1 MLRGDVYASPEGA
14 RVEAAGVVKP
24 TSRPVRVA
32 MLTSLYPPSVGG
44 IQSHTFCL
52 SRALAAKGAEVH
64 VVTRRATGLPAHGV
78 EGNLHVH
85 RVGAPPGSPG
95 PLATVAYV
103 AGAAR
108 LVASLRPRADV
119 IHAHQLLS
127 PSSAALLLSALTRTP
142 ILLNPHACGAIGDVG
157 VLSSTAL
164 GRLRLRATVLRADA
178 FVAISGPICA
188 ELRKAGVP
196 ADRILVVPNGVDVER
211 FRPAA
216 ADERA
221 ALRRSL
227 GLPEGPLVVYTG
239 RLSPEK
245 GVDVLVTAWP
255 RVLARI
261 PSARLWML
269 GDGAERARLVEAAHH
284 AGVADTIV
292 LPGPVADVSPFVR
305 AADAAVLPSRSEG
318 LPIALLEG
326 MACAVPVVATAVGG
340 SAEVLRD
347 GVTGRLVPPE
357 RPDALADALVEALRD
372 PDAAVR
378 ARAAREE
385 VVARYGLDHV
395 ADVFLEIYSRLRR
408 DGSAAG
414 GGAESPCPT
423 PSRTG
428 VSRAAGASR
437 T

>member
-1 MLRGDVYASPEGA
+1 MLPGEVRASPVREP
-14 RVEAAGVVKP
+14 EKAAP
-24 TSRPVRVA
+24 TTRPVRVA

-44 IQSHTFCL
+44 IQSHTFWL

-64 VVTRRATGLPAHGV
+64 VVTRRAPGHPAHGV

-85 RVGAPPGSPG
+85 RVGAPPRSPG
-95 PLATVAYV
+95 PLATLAYV

-108 LVASLRPRADV
+108 LVASLRPRVDV

-127 PSSAALLLSALTRTP
+127 PSSAALVLSALTHTP

-164 GRLRLRATVLRADA
+164 GRMRLRATVLRADA
-178 FVAISGPICA
+178 FVAISGPIGA
-188 ELRKAGVP
+188 ELREAGVP
-196 ADRILVVPNGVDVER
+196 PERILVVPNGVDVER

-216 ADERA
+216 AEDRA
-221 ALRRSL
+221 ALRRCL
-227 GLPEGPLVVYTG
+227 GLPNGPLVVYTG
-239 RLSPEK
+239 RLAPEK
-245 GVDVLVTAWP
+245 GVDLLVAAWP
-255 RVLARI
+255 RVLAGV

-269 GDGAERARLVEAAHH
+269 GEGAERSRLVEAARR
-284 AGVADTIV
+284 AGVAEAIV
-292 LPGPVADVSPFVR
+292 LPGPVADVSPFLR
-305 AADAAVLPSRSEG
+305 AADAAVLPSRTEG
-318 LPIALLEG
+318 MPVALLEA

-357 RPDALADALVEALRD
+357 RPDALADALVEALGD
-372 PDAAVR
+372 PEAHAR
-378 ARAAREE
+378 ARAARAE

-395 ADVFLEIYSRLRR
+395 ADVFLEIYARLGRNAP
-408 DGSAAG
+408 AAG
-414 GGAESPCPT
+414 EGRESRCPR
-423 PSRTG
+423 PSRSPDG
-428 VSRAAGASR
+428 RAAGASR

>member
-1 MLRGDVYASPEGA
+1 M
-14 RVEAAGVVKP
+14 
-24 TSRPVRVA
+24 
-32 MLTSLYPPSVGG
+32 
-44 IQSHTFCL
+44 
-52 SRALAAKGAEVH
+52 
-64 VVTRRATGLPAHGV
+64 
-78 EGNLHVH
+78 H

-108 LVASLRPRADV
+108 LVASLRPRVDV
-119 IHAHQLLS
+119 IHAHQLLL

-157 VLSSTAL
+157 VLSATAL

-178 FVAISGPICA
+178 FVAISGPIGA
-188 ELRKAGVP
+188 ELRDAGVP
-196 ADRILVVPNGVDVER
+196 AERILAVPNGVDVER

-245 GVDVLVTAWP
+245 GVDVLVAAWP

-269 GDGAERARLVEAAHH
+269 GDGAERARLGDAAHH
-284 AGVADTIV
+284 AGVADTIA

-305 AADAAVLPSRSEG
+305 AADAAVLPSRT
-318 LPIALLEG
+318 EG
-326 MACAVPVVATAVGG
+326 MPEVWLLRLCLGADERRPGG
-340 SAEVLRD
+340 IE
-347 GVTGRLVPPE
+347 T
-357 RPDALADALVEALRD
+357 
-372 PDAAVR
+372 
-378 ARAAREE
+378 E
-385 VVARYGLDHV
+385 VVETV
-395 ADVFLEIYSRLRR
+395 CERR
-408 DGSAAG
+408 IS
-414 GGAESPCPT
+414 SPRPHT
-423 PSRTG
+423 YVPDRPSTAFR
-428 VSRAAGASR
+428 SRA
-437 T
+437 TV